1 MTNIYFTCLGDYRD
15 IEIFNTYHQFVDSG
29 MVTRDDMMRY
39 FALLG
44 RDNGRTPMQWN
55 TSSTA
60 GFTTDLHKKRIKFSV
75 FILNIIFQD
84 FLGEFYP
91 FSCLCCSKVIM
102 SGINVA
108 YLNKLS
114 FSK

>member
-1 MTNIYFTCLGDYRD
+1 MTNIYFTCLDDYRD

-55 TSSTA
+55 TSSNA
-60 GFTTDLHKKRIKFSV
+60 ENEMADPDSV
-75 FILNIIFQD
+75 FSYYKKLISLHHTETTLVYGD
-84 FLGEFYP
+84 FIPMLENSDDIYAYKRVLGD
-91 FSCLCCSKVIM
+91 V
-102 SGINVA
+102 
-108 YLNKLS
+108 S
-114 FSK
+114 FP